1 MMIKY
6 VAAVVLAV
14 LALFANFKA
23 GFVAEKLLKKE
34 PAPELI
40 LKIKLVAAA
49 LAIIDFVFVMILI

>member
-1 MMIKY
+1 MIKY
-6 VAAVVLAV
+6 VVAVVLAV
-14 LALFANFKA
+14 LALFTNFKA

-34 PAPELI
+34 PARELI

>member
-34 PAPELI
+34 PARELI